1 MSFACGVVTSSACSL
16 PGEGLLG
23 WGSWVAAATPAL
35 VETRSG
41 QLRAI
46 SRSKTSDNCQK
57 LRSLRVAPDN
67 MASTGLGMRLTT
79 QNMTSV
85 QGLCG
90 QRGTLN
96 KPLPCL
102 LLSEDE
108 FCPSSPGLPRLVCVH
123 LGDSHVT
130 YGALSGQLPPWLPYK
145 ESVPMSVVPI
155 NPSTCCPPA

>member
-1 MSFACGVVTSSACSL
+1 MPAVFLEKVYWAG
-16 PGEGLLG
+16 
-23 WGSWVAAATPAL
+23 GSRVAAATPAL

-79 QNMTSV
+79 QNMASV
-85 QGLCG
+85 LGLCG

-96 KPLPCL
+96 KPLPWP

-108 FCPSSPGLPRLVCVH
+108 FCPSSPGLPRLVCIH
-123 LGDSHVT
+123 LGDPTS
-130 YGALSGQLPPWLPYK
+130 YM
-145 ESVPMSVVPI
+145 VPSQGSCHPGYHTK
-155 NPSTCCPPA
+155 NLYLCLWFP